1 MKWCCDGFRNGYEF
15 RHERGLLVFA
25 RPVVA
30 GVATEP
36 MFHIAFR
43 ALERDKHEAFSQA
56 IKGRMD
62 GCMSLS
68 CCTGMRFCP
77 WCGVELVRF
86 YRSSWQEL
94 VDQIV
99 IDEFIVV

>member
-1 MKWCCDGFRNGYEF
+1 MKWCCDGFRNGYKF

-25 RPVVA
+25 RPPVSDVT
-30 GVATEP
+30 TEP
-36 MFHIAFR
+36 SFHFGFR
-43 ALERDKHEAFSQA
+43 ALERDRQDALREALR
-56 IKGRMD
+56 GRMD

-68 CCTGMRFCP
+68 GCTGMRFCP

-94 VDQIV
+94 VDQRL

>member
-1 MKWCCDGFRNGYEF
+1 
-15 RHERGLLVFA
+15 
-25 RPVVA
+25 
-30 GVATEP
+30 

-43 ALERDKHEAFSQA
+43 ALEKYKHEAFSQA

-68 CCTGMRFCP
+68 CCAGMRFCP

-94 VDQIV
+94 VDQRV